1 MKEYIFPLVSFVLI
15 FHFQVFAEIKD
26 SAMRAFEEKALEVRP
41 FDLSITGKCL

>member
-26 SAMRAFEEKALEVRP
+26 SAMRAFEEKALEWS
-41 FDLSITGKCL
+41 LG